1 MSTNISREKRE
12 QLLQKLEDLKKYI
25 LLREDSE
32 AADAYLP
39 TLNEAQNAIRAR
51 RYELVYEEHREA
63 ADDRLLSHLPV
74 LTEEKALA
82 IRREGT
88 MNFLLEG
95 DNLDALQILQ
105 KTHRGRVDVVYIDP
119 PYNTGNQDFLYD
131 DRYVGEDDQF
141 RHSKWLSFMQRRL
154 ELIKPLMSAAG
165 VLFISIDDH
174 EVCQLKLILDK
185 LFGENNFIGLLPRV
199 TKRSGKDHS
208 LAVAKNH
215 DYILAYARSVEH
227 ARFKG
232 LAVSPAA
239 YPLQDEYAAQRGGY
253 KLNQTLDYDTLW
265 YNPKMD
271 FPLTV
276 DGETFYP
283 GGDAAAYERRQR
295 GEHKEKDWVWRWS
308 QEKFDFGLAN
318 GFVVVKKG
326 RGRRRIYTKTY
337 ANASVEKAGSGYT
350 VQITDRESLL
360 SSLAFT
366 DNAFSN
372 DNAKK
377 EIAKV
382 GLDRFG
388 FPKPTSLI
396 RQLISLV
403 DNAQVVLD
411 CFAGSGTTGQA
422 VMQLNAEDGGRRRF
436 ILCTNNENGICR
448 EITYE
453 RIRRVIETENYAASL
468 RYFRVEH
475 LPVENRLY
483 DEYTFEL
490 LHHIE
495 PLTAL
500 ERQKSL
506 ADEEKIGIAP
516 DDQALEE
523 LLADK
528 KRLSKLRALYLG
540 GYILLSQEQQ
550 ELLTRHG
557 IRVRFV
563 PDTYYDAFSL

>member
-82 IRREGT
+82 VRREGT

-215 DYILAYARSVEH
+215 DYILAYARSAEH

-337 ANASVEKAGSGYT
+337 ANASIEKAGNGYT

-388 FPKPTSLI
+388 FPKPTSLV

-422 VMQLNAEDGGRRRF
+422 VMQLNAEDGGHRRF

-483 DEYTFEL
+483 DEYAFEL

-506 ADEEKIGIAP
+506 TDEEKIGIAP

>member
-215 DYILAYARSVEH
+215 DYILAYARSAEH

-239 YPLQDEYAAQRGGY
+239 YPLQDEYYAQRGGY

-483 DEYTFEL
+483 DEYAFEL

-506 ADEEKIGIAP
+506 ADEEKIGIAL

>member
-215 DYILAYARSVEH
+215 DYILAYARSAEH

-337 ANASVEKAGSGYT
+337 ANASIEKAGNGYT

-388 FPKPTSLI
+388 FPKPTSLV

-422 VMQLNAEDGGRRRF
+422 VMQLNAEDGGHRRF

-483 DEYTFEL
+483 DEYAFEL

>member
-32 AADAYLP
+32 AADAFVP

-154 ELIKPLMSAAG
+154 ELIKPLMSSAG

-215 DYILAYARSVEH
+215 DYILAYARSAEH

-239 YPLQDEYAAQRGGY
+239 YPLQDEYYAQRGGY

-483 DEYTFEL
+483 DEYAFEL

-506 ADEEKIGIAP
+506 ADEEKIGIAL

>member
-82 IRREGT
+82 VRREGT

-215 DYILAYARSVEH
+215 DYILAYARSAEH

-337 ANASVEKAGSGYT
+337 ANASIEKAGNGYT

-388 FPKPTSLI
+388 FPKPTSLV

-422 VMQLNAEDGGRRRF
+422 VMQLNAEDGGHRRF

-448 EITYE
+448 EITL
-453 RIRRVIETENYAASL
+453 SL
-468 RYFRVEH
+468 I
-475 LPVENRLY
+475 
-483 DEYTFEL
+483 
-490 LHHIE
+490 HI
-495 PLTAL
+495 
-500 ERQKSL
+500 
-506 ADEEKIGIAP
+506 
-516 DDQALEE
+516 
-523 LLADK
+523 
-528 KRLSKLRALYLG
+528 
-540 GYILLSQEQQ
+540 
-550 ELLTRHG
+550 
-557 IRVRFV
+557 
-563 PDTYYDAFSL
+563 